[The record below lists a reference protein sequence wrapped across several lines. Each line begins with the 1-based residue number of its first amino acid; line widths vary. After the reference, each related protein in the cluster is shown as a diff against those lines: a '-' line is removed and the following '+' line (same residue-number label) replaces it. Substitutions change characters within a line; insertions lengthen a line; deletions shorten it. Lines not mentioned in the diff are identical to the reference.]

1 MRRNVRTTT
10 MKKYLKGM
18 EEAKIRLTKNDK
30 AFLSDL
36 AQVRLVGLKDAM
48 HHHYG
53 GKESC
58 QRRLQKLVEVGLLNE
73 RQVIQ
78 PGKGK
83 NEKCY
88 EFASDRIARLYG
100 GRGAGIGSKRSD
112 LHELLVSQVYFKL
125 GRPDGFKLG
134 DQMTEL
140 EKKAFLQPVRGDGG
154 GITPDAYYEQGGEL
168 IFVEADAGQYTKKQ
182 VMNKQQSWVGVKQ
195 VWVQPEKANC
205 VVPRVGD
212 VEVMRL

>member
-1 MRRNVRTTT
+1 MRKNVRTTT
-10 MKKYLKGM
+10 IKKYLKGM
-18 EEAKIRLTKNDK
+18 EEANIRLTQRDK
-30 AFLSDL
+30 AFLKDL
-36 AQVRLVGLKDAM
+36 AQVRLVGAKDAQQY
-48 HHHYG
+48 HYG
-53 GKESC
+53 GKDSS

-73 RQVIQ
+73 RTVVQ

-83 NEKCY
+83 VEKCY
-88 EFASDRIARLYG
+88 EFASDRIAKLHG

-112 LHELLVSQVYFKL
+112 LHELLVSQTYFKL
-125 GRPDGFKLG
+125 GRPEGFKLG

-140 EKKAFLQPVRGDGG
+140 EKKAFLQPVRGDSS

-182 VMNKQQSWVGVKQ
+182 VMNKQMSWTGIKQ
-195 VWVQPEKANC
+195 VWVQPAKANC